1 MGVITVKEPKK
12 LRLSQTDKWVAGV
25 CGGIGEYVGIDPI
38 IVRLIFL
45 VLPGMNLIIYII
57 LALLLSVN
65 D

>member
-1 MGVITVKEPKK
+1 MKETKK
-12 LRLSQTDKWVAGV
+12 LRRSQTDKWLAGV
-25 CGGIGEYVGIDPI
+25 CGGIGEYIGIDPI

-45 VLPGMNLIIYII
+45 VLPGMNLIVYII

>member
-1 MGVITVKEPKK
+1 MEVITLKETKK
-12 LRLSQTDKWVAGV
+12 LRRSKTDKWLAGV
-25 CGGIGEYVGIDPI
+25 CGGIGEYIGIDPI

-45 VLPGMNLIIYII
+45 VLPGMNLVIYII

>member
-1 MGVITVKEPKK
+1 MITLKETKK
-12 LRLSQTDKWVAGV
+12 LRRSKTDKWLAGV
-25 CGGIGEYVGIDPI
+25 CGGIGEYIGIDPI

>member
-1 MGVITVKEPKK
+1 MITVKETKK
-12 LRLSQTDKWVAGV
+12 LRRSQTDKWLAGV

-45 VLPGMNLIIYII
+45 VLPGMNLIVYII

>member
-1 MGVITVKEPKK
+1 MITVKETKK
-12 LRLSQTDKWVAGV
+12 LRRSQTDKWVAGV

-45 VLPGMNLIIYII
+45 VLPGMNLVIYTI

>member
-1 MGVITVKEPKK
+1 MGVITMKETKK
-12 LRLSQTDKWVAGV
+12 LRRSQTDKWVAGV

-45 VLPGMNLIIYII
+45 VLPGMNLVLYII

>member
-1 MGVITVKEPKK
+1 MGVITVKETKK
-12 LRLSQTDKWVAGV
+12 LRRSKTDKWLAGV
-25 CGGIGEYVGIDPI
+25 CGGIGEYIGIDPI